1 MNEMNSL
8 AAEVLREAKKCIKL
22 LAAFVVIL
30 SVAAA
35 AAIGVAVGANSSR
48 HNCECCTRIIEN
60 EEAEVTTQ
68 TMPATSAN
76 TNRRK
81 RGPDAEI

>member
-22 LAAFVVIL
+22 LAALVVIL
-30 SVAAA
+30 SVTAA
-35 AAIGVAVGANSSR
+35 AAIGVAVSANSSR
-48 HNCECCTRIIEN
+48 HNCKCCTRIIEN
-60 EEAEVTTQ
+60 EGAEAVAQTT
-68 TMPATSAN
+68 PATSAN

>member
-1 MNEMNSL
+1 MNETNSL
-8 AAEVLREAKKCIKL
+8 ATEVLRETKKCIKL
-22 LAAFVVIL
+22 LTVLVVIL
-30 SVAAA
+30 SVTAA

-60 EEAEVTTQ
+60 EGAEAVAQTT
-68 TMPATSAN
+68 PAN

-81 RGPDAEI
+81 RGQDAEV